1 MTKAAF
7 SLEGYFFNKVNIDF
21 DASTEDELQIHFE
34 PSGLFR
40 QTESD
45 SSYELKI
52 VFSATDKNSQ
62 KRMVEIECHAMFR
75 FATRIEFGEI
85 PSYFYGNSIA
95 IVFPYIRAFIST
107 VTLQAN
113 FQPLVLPTMNL
124 SSLAD
129 PLRENTTED

>member
-21 DASTEDELQIHFE
+21 DANTEDELQINFE

-129 PLRENTTED
+129 PLRENTTEA